1 MSITINGTVRRKR
14 FRLDVDLDVPTGTRL
29 ALIGINGAGKST
41 LLRTLAGL
49 HGLVAGH
56 LALGGLTVDDPEHG
70 VFVEAD
76 QRRVGYVPQDTALFP
91 HLSAAANVA
100 FGPRRRGENR
110 TEARRLADE
119 WLARVD
125 LADQAEH
132 RPGQLS
138 GGQARR
144 VALARA
150 LAVEPD
156 VLLLDE
162 PLASLD
168 VDARS
173 SLRRLL
179 RDDLVGAA
187 RTTVLVTHDP
197 VDALILADQV
207 AVVEEGRVLQS
218 GTPEEVIARPRS
230 AFVARLMGLNL
241 LEGRGDGRTLVLTG
255 GGVVEAAETVPPRA
269 LAAIRPQ
276 SITLHRDRPEGSPRN
291 VWPATVRAVEQVGD
305 RVRVTLEGS
314 VPLVAEVTAASGA
327 DLGLAPGT
335 SVWSSLKATEIDVYP
350 V

>member
-1 MSITINGTVRRKR
+1 MSIIIDGTVRRNR

-29 ALIGINGAGKST
+29 ALIGVNGAGKST
-41 LLRTLAGL
+41 LLRAIAGL

-56 LALGGLTVDDPEHG
+56 LELGGVTVDDPDHG
-70 VFVEAD
+70 IFVEPEHR
-76 QRRVGYVPQDTALFP
+76 QIGYVPQDAALFP

-100 FGPRRRGENR
+100 FGPRRRGETR
-110 TEARRLADE
+110 AEAQRLAAG

-125 LADQAEH
+125 LADHAEL

-197 VDALILADQV
+197 VDALALADQV

-218 GTPEEVIARPRS
+218 GTPEDVIARPRS
-230 AFVARLMGLNL
+230 SFVARLVGLNL
-241 LEGRGDGRTLVLTG
+241 LEGTGEGRTLVLVG
-255 GGVVEAAETVPPRA
+255 GGVVQAAEPVPARALAAVPPRA
-269 LAAIRPQ
+269 V
-276 SITLHRDRPEGSPRN
+276 TLHRSRPEGSPRN
-291 VWPATVRAVEQVGD
+291 VWPATVTAVEPVGD
-305 RVRVTLEGS
+305 RVRVTLDGA
-314 VPLVAEVTAASGA
+314 VPLVAEVTSASVA
-327 DLGLAPGT
+327 DLGLAPGEA
-335 SVWSSLKATEIDVYP
+335 VWSSLKATEVDIYP